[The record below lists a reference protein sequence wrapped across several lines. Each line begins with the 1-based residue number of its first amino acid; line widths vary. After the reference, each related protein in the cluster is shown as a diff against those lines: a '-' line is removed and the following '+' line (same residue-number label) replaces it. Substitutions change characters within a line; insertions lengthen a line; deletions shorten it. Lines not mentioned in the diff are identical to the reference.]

1 LAGIAPYV
9 LGVMFFI
16 YKSVFSPT
24 IELVLAHG
32 FVVHNFSFLEEKR
45 WFTTIKKKMEQFN
58 RF

>member
-16 YKSVFSPT
+16 YKSVLS
-24 IELVLAHG
+24 HG

-45 WFTTIKKKMEQFN
+45 WFTTIEKKMEQFN